1 MEYKGK
7 KTAVTMLKCEI
18 RSGCHDGDRLNVH
31 LKNTTEVIK
40 SEKKFDVSKERMQ
53 KDEVMDIG
61 SVEDLV
67 QYQQVTV
74 EGMSSNAIEWHKE
87 ILKVEYGLCHTRV

>member
-1 MEYKGK
+1 
-7 KTAVTMLKCEI
+7 MLKCEI
-18 RSGCHDGDRLNVH
+18 RSRCHDGDRLNVH

-40 SEKKFDVSKERMQ
+40 SEKKFDVHKEQTQ
-53 KDEVMDIG
+53 KDEVTDIS

-74 EGMSSNAIEWHKE
+74 EGMSIEWHKE

>member
-1 MEYKGK
+1 
-7 KTAVTMLKCEI
+7 MLKCEI
-18 RSGCHDGDRLNVH
+18 RSGCHDGDWLNVY

-40 SEKKFDVSKERMQ
+40 SEKKFDVPKEQTQ
-53 KDEVMDIG
+53 KDEVTDIS

-74 EGMSSNAIEWHKE
+74 EGMSIEWHKE